1 MTVQH
6 VDRDVEVALETATV
20 VDFSSLVNEAEAEA
34 EAETVR
40 LSSSLQPPQ
49 LYQDRPSHLMLHSL
63 DLPQALQF
71 QWWCTNHTQ
80 GRISPPLAPV
90 HADIGQMRP

>member
-1 MTVQH
+1 MTVL
-6 VDRDVEVALETATV
+6 VNRGVEVALETAIV

-34 EAETVR
+34 ETVR
-40 LSSSLQPPQ
+40 LSSSLHLPQ
-49 LYQDRPSHLMLHSL
+49 LYQDRPKYLMVHSL

-71 QWWCTNHTQ
+71 QWWCSNHTQ
-80 GRISPPLAPV
+80 GQISPPLAPM

>member
-40 LSSSLQPPQ
+40 LS
-49 LYQDRPSHLMLHSL
+49 
-63 DLPQALQF
+63 
-71 QWWCTNHTQ
+71 
-80 GRISPPLAPV
+80 
-90 HADIGQMRP
+90 